1 MCVHVRGSQRALNW
15 SGGVVFSFLRRKALE
30 VIVFLLT
37 SVAATIALVLVA
49 GEGGWWVDEVR
60 ESDEV
65 GVSHGYVICCVW
77 VLEVL
82 ELTTA
87 QNPEAV
93 AGLGSWGRG
102 RR

>member
-1 MCVHVRGSQRALNW
+1 MHVRASQRVSGEWAVW
-15 SGGVVFSFLRRKALE
+15 SLASEEKGHRV
-30 VIVFLLT
+30 VFLLT
-37 SVAATIALVLVA
+37 GVAAAIALVLVA

>member
-1 MCVHVRGSQRALNW
+1 M
-15 SGGVVFSFLRRKALE
+15 
-30 VIVFLLT
+30 
-37 SVAATIALVLVA
+37 
-49 GEGGWWVDEVR
+49 
-60 ESDEV
+60 

-102 RR
+102 RRSWKGLETDHCEGCDCTARLVMPRKGCEGRRVSRRIFISIARLCHFSANIAIEKM